1 MKMIWALIRSD
12 FVQRVVGALD
22 HAGIGAMTRLPFAGA
37 DDTNSPPI
45 CLLKTGPALELL
57 MIAVPDHEVA
67 KAVTIIRT
75 HAKPEDPDRVSGDP
89 GPDGKIFVTV
99 IDESFTI
106 RTSEKRAKRA
116 P

>member
-1 MKMIWALIRSD
+1 MKMIWAIIRSD

-22 HAGIGAMTRLPFAGA
+22 HAGIGAMTRLRFNGT
-37 DDTNSPPI
+37 DDTNGPPL
-45 CLLKTGPALELL
+45 CLLTTDSAQELL

-75 HAKPEDPDRVSGDP
+75 NAKLEDAGRVFEKNSP
-89 GPDGKIFVTV
+89 NGKIFVTF

-106 RTSEKRAKRA
+106 RTSGKAKELL
-116 P
+116 